1 MKENILRPV
10 DKKLLSYLYHNSRE
24 PATKIAKSLG
34 ISREQVS
41 YRIKKFESEGII
53 KGYIPLIS
61 YSRLGYHLITLMFFK
76 LSKPIHIKKFKEG
89 LKTNKNRINTI
100 EVLSEYDI
108 GTVFVFKNEKQR
120 NDCISEI
127 LQKNNKEI
135 SDFHVI
141 EPYFAE
147 FYPLKF
153 LGNIQAQPHIFHE
166 YKSKEYK
173 LDEKEKKIL
182 SVLNKN
188 ANTRIIDIAKE
199 TNFSAELILYKIRKL
214 QKEKILITTRAYF
227 DMEKTG
233 YFYSL
238 IFINLHNFSSY
249 NQEKLRDFAKNSKYV
264 DSFMMMLGN
273 PNCYMQIVHKEISE
287 LHKIL
292 NSLKEKFKNELLSI
306 EIMPI
311 KNEGTDI
318 NTLPFL

>member
-1 MKENILRPV
+1 MKEVILKPT

-24 PATKIAKSLG
+24 PATKIAKLLG

-53 KGYIPLIS
+53 KGYIPLVS
-61 YSRLGYHLITLMFFK
+61 YSRLGYHLITLIFFK
-76 LSKPIHIKKFKEG
+76 LSKQIYLKKFKEE
-89 LKTNKNRINTI
+89 LKKNKNRLNTI
-100 EVLSEYDI
+100 EILSKYDL
-108 GTVFVFKNEKQR
+108 GTLFVFRDEKER
-120 NDCISEI
+120 NDCLSEI
-127 LQKNNKEI
+127 LQNNKGEI
-135 SDFHVI
+135 LDFHII

-153 LGNIQAQPHIFHE
+153 LGNIQAQPYIFHE

-173 LDEKEKKIL
+173 LDEKEKRIL
-182 SVLNKN
+182 LVLNKN
-188 ANTRIIDIAKE
+188 ANARIIEIAKE
-199 TNFSAELILYKIRKL
+199 TNLSAELVLYKMRKL
-214 QKEKILITTRAYF
+214 QQEKVLITTRAYF

-238 IFINLHNFSSY
+238 IFINFHNFSKH
-249 NQEKLRDFAKNSKYV
+249 NQEKLRRFAKNSEYV
-264 DSFMMMLGN
+264 DSFMMMLGK
-273 PNCYMQIVHKEISE
+273 PNCYMQIVHKDMLE

-292 NSLKEKFKNELLSI
+292 NSLKEEFKSDPLSV
-306 EIMPI
+306 EIIPL